1 MSDLAHDLQPVAG
14 APKRSSTATKLVRA
28 AALAAVLVPLGSV
41 AVETSTINCIS
52 QGSGCSGFYT
62 AGETTQSN
70 TWKFW
75 SADEPGATLFYTLE
89 ISGVPTAD
97 FSLSVEDFVTTQAG
111 LSEAGAMVNFPDA
124 TCLPTYDGTQCGL
137 FDVFNFDGTNPDDM
151 WLDGYL
157 MTITWRTTTPESQPP
172 DDGNNTILRAPD
184 YAVFTEPLS
193 DINYDPAPNP
203 TDPGIS
209 GRGDG
214 FSRFG
219 AFRTAPVT
227 VPEPA
232 SLILFGTG
240 VAGGIYRARRRKRQF

>member
-1 MSDLAHDLQPVAG
+1 MSDLAHDLEPVAG
-14 APKRSSTATKLVRA
+14 APKRLSTATKLVRA

-41 AVETSTINCIS
+41 AVETSTINCVS
-52 QGSGCSGFYT
+52 QGSGCSGSYT

-70 TWKFW
+70 IWKFW

-97 FSLSVEDFVTTQAG
+97 FSLSVDDFVTTQGG
-111 LSEAGAMVNFPDA
+111 LSGAGAMVNFPGA
-124 TCLPTYDGTQCGL
+124 TCIPTYDGIQCGL
-137 FDVFNFDGTNPDDM
+137 FNVFNFGTLPDDM
-151 WLDGYL
+151 WLNGYL
-157 MTITWRTTTPESQPP
+157 MTITWRTTTPESQPLN
-172 DDGNNTILRAPD
+172 DGNNTILRAPG
-184 YAVFTEPLS
+184 YTVFTDALTG
-193 DINYDPAPNP
+193 INYDPAPNP

-214 FSRFG
+214 FSQFG
-219 AFRTAPVT
+219 AFRTAAVT

-240 VAGGIYRARRRKRQF
+240 VAGGIYRARRRKRQL